1 VLTGRS
7 HRLLIFFRDI
17 NYSNKSIIEIMKST
31 YNRHRIA
38 GVWSLLGFV
47 FVSAI
52 LAGCYSQAAENKA
65 AAPSKSIPVG
75 TPVDAV
81 VIQPGVVKESLEV
94 TGTLVA
100 NQHVDL
106 VSELTRKVIRVNVKE
121 GSFVKQGALLFQLDD
136 ADLQAQLERFHQQQ
150 KLAQLNEKR
159 LKDLIDHDAVIQQD
173 YDEALTN
180 LKVLDAQIQELEV
193 TISKTRIVAPFD
205 GQVGMINI
213 HTGAIVS
220 VNTLLTSIE
229 DNSVVKVEFSVPEKY
244 SRVIVEG
251 SEQTFTITSDEKEHT
266 ARVVARES
274 SLDEA
279 TRTLRVRAVAANPG
293 HVLLPGQSAR
303 LKLAL
308 NTSGAALSV
317 SSQAL
322 MPSSQGYNLYVA
334 RKNTVTLVP
343 VQIGQRSAA
352 SVEILSGLHQGDTVI
367 TSNLLRIVPG
377 VPVHF
382 VSLK

>member
-1 VLTGRS
+1 
-7 HRLLIFFRDI
+7 
-17 NYSNKSIIEIMKST
+17 MKST

-52 LAGCYSQAAENKA
+52 IAGCTSQAAENKA

-106 VSELTRKVIRVNVKE
+106 VSELTRKVVRVNVKE

-136 ADLQAQLERFHQQQ
+136 ADLQAQLERFRQQQ

-193 TISKTRIVAPFD
+193 TIAKTRIVAPFD
-205 GQVGMINI
+205 GQVGIINI
-213 HTGAIVS
+213 HTGAVVS

-244 SRVIVEG
+244 SRIIVEG
-251 SEQTFTITSDEKEHT
+251 SEQTFTITSDDKEHT
-266 ARVVARES
+266 ARVAARES

-279 TRTLRVRAVAANPG
+279 TRTLRVRAIAANPG

-303 LKLAL
+303 VKLAL
-308 NTSGAALSV
+308 NTSGAALTV

-334 RKNTVTLVP
+334 RKNTVTMVP

-367 TSNLLRIVPG
+367 TSNLLRLVPG

>member
-1 VLTGRS
+1 
-7 HRLLIFFRDI
+7 
-17 NYSNKSIIEIMKST
+17 MKSK
-31 YNRHRIA
+31 YNRHLV
-38 GVWSLLGFV
+38 GVGSLLGSV
-47 FVSAI
+47 LVSAI
-52 LAGCYSQAAENKA
+52 LAGCYSKA
-65 AAPSKSIPVG
+65 ADKPAAAAHPIPVG

-81 VIQPGVVKESLEV
+81 VVQPGVVKETLEV

-106 VSELTRKVIRVNVKE
+106 VSELTRKVVRVYAKE
-121 GSFVKQGALLFQLDD
+121 GSFVKKGALLFQLDD
-136 ADLQAQLERFHQQQ
+136 ADLQAQLERFRQQQ
-150 KLAQLNEKR
+150 KLAVLNEKR

-193 TISKTRIVAPFD
+193 AIGKTHIVAPFD
-205 GQVGMINI
+205 GQIGMVNI
-213 HTGAIVS
+213 HTGAVVS

-244 SRVIVEG
+244 SRIIVEG
-251 SEQTFTITSDEKEHT
+251 TEQTFTIASDDKVHT

-274 SLDEA
+274 SLDEE
-279 TRTLRVRAVAANPG
+279 TRTLLVRAVAANPG

-303 LKLAL
+303 LNLAL
-308 NTSGAALSV
+308 NTSGAALTV
-317 SSQAL
+317 ASQAL

-334 RKNTVTLVP
+334 RKGAVALVP
-343 VQIGQRSAA
+343 VQIGQRNAS
-352 SVEILSGLHQGDTVI
+352 SVEILSGLQQGDTVI
-367 TSNLLRIVPG
+367 VSNLLRLAPG
-377 VPVHF
+377 VPVQL

>member
-1 VLTGRS
+1 MK
-7 HRLLIFFRDI
+7 I
-17 NYSNKSIIEIMKST
+17 NFEHTT
-31 YNRHRIA
+31 YA
-38 GVWSLLGFV
+38 GVSSLLGALV
-47 FVSAI
+47 VGAI
-52 LAGCYSQAAENKA
+52 LAGCTSQAAENKTETKA
-65 AAPSKSIPVG
+65 ATLPAPVG

-81 VIQPGVVKESLEV
+81 VVQPGVVNEELEV
-94 TGTLVA
+94 TGTLIA
-100 NQHVDL
+100 NQQVDL
-106 VSELTRKVIRVNVKE
+106 VSELTRRLVRVNVKE

-136 ADLQAQLERFHQQQ
+136 ADLQAQLERLRQQE
-150 KLAQLNEKR
+150 KLAVLNEKR

-180 LKVLDAQIQELEV
+180 LRVLEAQITELQV
-193 TISKTRIVAPFD
+193 AIAKTRIQAPFD
-205 GQVGMINI
+205 GQIGMINV
-213 HTGAIVS
+213 HPGAVVS
-220 VNTLLTSIE
+220 VNTLLTNIE

-244 SRVIVEG
+244 SHIITPG
-251 SEQTFTITSDEKEHT
+251 SEQSFTIASDDKRYK

-274 SLDEA
+274 SLDED

-303 LKLAL
+303 ITLSL
-308 NTSGAALSV
+308 NTSGAALAV

-322 MPSSQGYNLYVA
+322 LPSSQGYNLYVS
-334 RKNTVTLVP
+334 RHNTVAIVP

-367 TSNLLRIVPG
+367 VSNLLRLAPG

-382 VSLK
+382 VTLK